1 MRKVLFAAMM
11 VCTMMVTGCG
21 VGKPAFALSGKR
33 FTAATEAVK
42 KEGEAKQDKKQEEE
56 RLTPATD
63 EITPETG
70 RTQLDKGV
78 KLTWNCPNGDVI
90 VTSVD
95 TSGGRY
101 KYYSDDGK
109 RMIIENA
116 AGKKVFGFVFT
127 GTVGLQYA
135 DEAFRT
141 GNEVLTMDGRL
152 VTMHIK
158 DKTPD
163 YYQLVYQIP
172 GSSSVL
178 VLMTEHG
185 DEVLNSAFCAVGI
198 DVAAAPNGDMFTSGG
213 QQDIVNPTEAYTP
226 VPGKPVL
233 TENTTYITFTVTA
246 QVGNSLVLADYAGDT
261 WYMDL
266 PYGGAMYN
274 VGDELEIVMDNTYGL
289 DFDQHTITPIEI
301 YCGGYRMY
309 PAA

>member
-1 MRKVLFAAMM
+1 MM
-11 VCTMMVTGCG
+11 ACTMMVTGCG

-42 KEGEAKQDKKQEEE
+42 KEGEAKQEEE

-127 GTVGLQYA
+127 GTVGMQYT

-141 GNEVLTMDGRL
+141 GNG
-152 VTMHIK
+152 
-158 DKTPD
+158 
-163 YYQLVYQIP
+163 IP
-172 GSSSVL
+172 GV
-178 VLMTEHG
+178 
-185 DEVLNSAFCAVGI
+185 
-198 DVAAAPNGDMFTSGG
+198 
-213 QQDIVNPTEAYTP
+213 
-226 VPGKPVL
+226 
-233 TENTTYITFTVTA
+233 
-246 QVGNSLVLADYAGDT
+246 
-261 WYMDL
+261 
-266 PYGGAMYN
+266 
-274 VGDELEIVMDNTYGL
+274 
-289 DFDQHTITPIEI
+289 
-301 YCGGYRMY
+301 
-309 PAA
+309 